1 MSREVSDRRPR
12 FQEGREISLADQRA
26 WIFPLPAAIPRLVGE
41 ATRKEY
47 LGLLRAYAEGEDA
60 SERRLAE
67 LAFGIFLLDLNY
79 EVGPADLQALLTFP
93 PGSRAQA
100 ELEDAFR
107 SLVLDHL
114 DALAGAVSEP
124 SPEPLPDRVVAPAW
138 ARLLSWLKTQ
148 VSSRRFSWPPPEGE
162 APL

>member
-1 MSREVSDRRPR
+1 MGREVSRRRPR
-12 FQEGREISLADQRA
+12 FLEGREITLADQRA
-26 WIFPLPAAIPRLVGE
+26 WLFPLPDGIPRLVDE
-41 ATRKEY
+41 VTRKEY

-79 EVGPADLQALLTFP
+79 EVGPTDLQALLTFP

-100 ELEDAFR
+100 ELENAFR
-107 SLVLDHL
+107 SLALDHL
-114 DALAGAVSEP
+114 GAVAGAVPEP
-124 SPEPLPDRVVAPAW
+124 SPEPLPERAVATAW
-138 ARLLSWLKTQ
+138 GRLLLWLKAQ
-148 VSSRRFSWPPPEGE
+148 LSARRLSWQPPEGE